1 MEHLIATS
9 KLKKTLNNN
18 NNNNNTSSAVET
30 ITNWLKNS

>member
-18 NNNNNTSSAVET
+18 NNNNNTSSVVET